1 MLPRPPRVAVAST
14 DLRFFAPI
22 DGWLREAGAVL
33 RYDRWWGHRRHD
45 PDRGRE
51 LAAWADVVV
60 CEFCVGNAVF
70 HTALRAERGGLPA
83 RLIVRLHR
91 FELLHRYGSQL
102 DAGEVDLFI
111 VPSRHIRDE
120 ALAAFAWPPE
130 RTVVVPN
137 GVDVAAFTTA
147 KTPEAARTLGMIGWH
162 RSVKRPHLALD
173 LLEHLRAGDR
183 RWMLRLKGERPEE
196 VAWVWD
202 DPAER
207 AYFEDL
213 YARLDASPDLAEGVV
228 LDPHGPVAEWL
239 TGVGYVLSTSEV
251 ESFHLGAAEG
261 MAAGSVPVLLPRP
274 GAAEVFDARWLHD
287 DVEAAAAA
295 LARLADDDDTRRR
308 EAEAARALV
317 AARYDLPPIRRAWER
332 LVLERRV

>member
-1 MLPRPPRVAVAST
+1 MLARPPRVAVSAT
-14 DLRFFAPI
+14 ALKFFAPV

-45 PDRGRE
+45 PERGRA

-83 RLIVRLHR
+83 RLVVRLHR
-91 FELLHRYGSQL
+91 FELLHRYGAEL
-102 DAGEVDLFI
+102 DADEVALFV
-111 VPSRHIRDE
+111 VPSAHIRDE
-120 ALAAFAWPPE
+120 ALAAFGWPPE

-137 GVDVAAFTTA
+137 PVDVAAFATD
-147 KTPEAARTLGMIGWH
+147 KGPEAAHTLGMIGWN

-173 LLEHLRAGDR
+173 LLARLRVQDR
-183 RWMLRLKGERPEE
+183 RWRLRLKGERPEE

-207 AYFEDL
+207 SYFEAL
-213 YARLDASPDLAEGVV
+213 YARLAADPDLAAGVAF
-228 LDPHGPVAEWL
+228 DPFGPVAEWL

-295 LARLADDDDTRRR
+295 LARLAADDDARR
-308 EAEAARALV
+308 AEGAAARALV
-317 AARYDLPPIRRAWER
+317 AARYDVPPIRRAWQR
-332 LVLERRV
+332 LVLDRPA